1 MGGWQ
6 SLYCV
11 HSSRDTFIVVYLKPR
26 RIAATTVAKR
36 VAEEKRSVLGETV
49 GYSVH
54 FDYNFNRNGKITQ
67 IKYMTDKEL
76 LREMT
81 HNPMVRL
88 LFVAYCVVE

>member
-1 MGGWQ
+1 M
-6 SLYCV
+6 
-11 HSSRDTFIVVYLKPR
+11 
-26 RIAATTVAKR
+26 
-36 VAEEKRSVLGETV
+36 

-81 HNPMVRL
+81 HNPMVF
-88 LFVAYCVVE
+88 LFHLVYSIAK